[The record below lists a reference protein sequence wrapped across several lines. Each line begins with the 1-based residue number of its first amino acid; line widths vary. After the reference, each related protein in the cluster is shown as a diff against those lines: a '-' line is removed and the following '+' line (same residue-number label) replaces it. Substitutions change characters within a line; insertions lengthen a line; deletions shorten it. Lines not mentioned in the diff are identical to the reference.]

1 MSMLIDGIDFQNLE
15 AEKYWSFA
23 KSFKGDP
30 KEETRNMIFS
40 GNYAG
45 ARKMDGAYYR
55 FIKDMDGNMRLQGR
69 SKSVSGDYLD
79 KLDHVPHLR
88 PYFESLP
95 NGTCL
100 LGEIYFPNN
109 EGSSNVTTIMG
120 CLTPKAIERQEK
132 GDKLHYYIF
141 DVWAWDG
148 ASYMNVKLEDRIA
161 CLDEMFEDYAY
172 DTSPAK
178 IEYIEFAHYLR
189 GENLWEHLS
198 NILASG
204 GEGIVMT
211 KLGTVPSPGKRTAR
225 KTLKVK
231 KELSENI
238 DCFFTGRGTPPTR
251 LYTGKEIETWKYWQD
266 IRTGAKMEGA
276 LYGEYKNGAAIEPVT
291 KPYFF
296 DWSGSLEIGVLKSH
310 TIGDNDGLL
319 CPEFPEYRIYPI
331 GYLSGLIDEIKAD
344 AAGQRLKCIEV
355 TAMEILPTGGIR
367 HAKLERFR
375 PDLAPT
381 DCTYEKYMRNE

>member
-40 GNYAG
+40 GNYLG

-69 SKSVSGDYLD
+69 SKSVSGEYLD
-79 KLDHVPHLR
+79 KLDHVPHLL

-100 LGEIYFPNN
+100 LGEIYFPDN

-120 CLTPKAIERQEK
+120 CLAPKAIERQQK
-132 GDKLHYYIF
+132 GEKLHYYIF
-141 DVWAWDG
+141 DVWAYG
-148 ASYMNVKLEDRIA
+148 GTSYMNKTIENRIYELNEIYNNWA
-161 CLDEMFEDYAY
+161 DDGNNERSNAIAQID
-172 DTSPAK
+172 
-178 IEYIEFAHYLR
+178 FATYYE
-189 GENLWEHLS
+189 GEELWEQLQK
-198 NILASG
+198 ILAAG

-211 KLGTVPSPGKRTAR
+211 KKGTVPSPGKRTAR

-238 DCFFTGRGTPPTR
+238 DCFFTGRGTSPTR
-251 LYTGKEIETWKYWQD
+251 LYTGKEIETWKYWENM
-266 IRTGAKMEGA
+266 RTGAKVESEYFGK
-276 LYGEYKNGAAIEPVT
+276 YRQGEPYEPVT
-291 KPYFF
+291 KPYFYG
-296 DWSGSLEIGVLKSH
+296 WAGSLEIGVLK
-310 TIGDNDGLL
+310 DGQV
-319 CPEFPEYRIYPI
+319 YPI
-331 GYLSGLIDEIKAD
+331 GYLSGLADEIKAD
-344 AAGQRLKCIEV
+344 PGAQRMKCIEV